1 MATTT
6 GTPLPTQGRQQGASP
21 GAEGRGPTTAD
32 AAEQQRGA
40 RGSRGVRGVVAVL
53 RSWSASTR
61 RTLDHPLASYH
72 LLLGA
77 TGLLL
82 LIGLLMVLSASSVA
96 SYRIYDTSYYYFFR
110 QLQWVV
116 VGLPL
121 AWVATRMP
129 QVLLR
134 RLSWL
139 GILVTFA
146 LIVASTT
153 GLGVEVSGNTNW
165 VALGPLQ
172 LQPSEIAKFTMVVW
186 GADVLARK
194 EPLLAD
200 WRHTLVPIVPVMLAV
215 TAMVVVLQRDLG
227 TGVVL
232 FSIMLGVLWVAGA
245 PGKLFAIAMGTGAA
259 AAMALIAGSD
269 ERRGRLTTFIDPFRD
284 FEGDGWQ
291 AAHGLFAM
299 SSGGWFGKGISASQQ
314 KWGSLPEA
322 HTDFIFAVLGEELG
336 LVGTLL
342 VLGLFG
348 MIAFAAVRLAVS
360 TADPFV
366 RYLTAGVLIW
376 LMSQMMINIG
386 MVLTLL
392 PVIGIP
398 LPLVSY
404 GGSALVPTLVALGLL
419 VGFARREPRAHA
431 ALALRRAAR
440 TERARSA
447 RQARQARR
455 GQRPAA
461 STAASEE
468 V

>member
-1 MATTT
+1 MAETDATTT
-6 GTPLPTQGRQQGASP
+6 RAPRA
-21 GAEGRGPTTAD
+21 GRGVLAP
-32 AAEQQRGA
+32 
-40 RGSRGVRGVVAVL
+40 VRT
-53 RSWSASTR
+53 WSASTR
-61 RTLDHPLASYH
+61 RTLDHPLASYY
-72 LLLGA
+72 LLLGS

-96 SYRIYDTSYYYFFR
+96 SYRLYDTSYYYFTR
-110 QLQWVV
+110 QFTWVL

-121 AWVATRMP
+121 AWVATKLP

-134 RLSWL
+134 RLAWV
-139 GILVTFA
+139 GVGVTFA

-153 GLGVEVSGNTNW
+153 GLGVEVNGNTNW
-165 VALGPLQ
+165 VALGPVQ

-186 GADVLARK
+186 AADVLARK
-194 EPLLAD
+194 EPLLVD
-200 WRHTLVPIVPVMLAV
+200 WRHTLVPVVPVMLLL
-215 TAMVVVLQRDLG
+215 TAMVVVLQQDLG
-227 TGVVL
+227 TGLVL
-232 FSIMLGVLWVAGA
+232 FAITLGVLWVAGA

-259 AAMALIAGSD
+259 AAMTLVATDL
-269 ERRGRLTTFIDPFRD
+269 ERMERLTTFVDPFKD
-284 FEGDGWQ
+284 FEGGGWQ

-314 KWGSLPEA
+314 KWGTLPEA

-348 MIAFAAVRLAVS
+348 LIAFAAVRLAVT

-366 RYLTAGVLIW
+366 RYLTSGVMIW
-376 LMSQMMINIG
+376 LLAQMMINVA

-419 VGFARREPRAHA
+419 VGFARREPRARA
-431 ALALRRAAR
+431 ALALKRAAR
-440 TERARSA
+440 TERLRELRRQRGEARH
-447 RQARQARR
+447 QV
-455 GQRPAA
+455 
-461 STAASEE
+461 STQGPTQPHAGHAQEE
-468 V
+468 PVGAGR